1 MTAIE
6 PNSTSQ
12 TVTPATTPVPDPTG
26 ERADLLAMLA
36 KSRYFLRHT
45 ARDLTDEQAGLR
57 TTASELCIGGL
68 IKHVTAVERMWAA
81 FILEGPAAMGDVT
94 AGTEEGRTERENGF
108 RMLPGDT
115 LEGVLKAYEE
125 AAHGTDELVRTLP
138 DLGVKWPLPEAPWT
152 EPGAEWSLRGVLL
165 HIGTETAQHAG
176 HADILRETLDGAQSM
191 A

>member
-1 MTAIE
+1 
-6 PNSTSQ
+6 
-12 TVTPATTPVPDPTG
+12 
-26 ERADLLAMLA
+26 MLA

-57 TTASELCIGGL
+57 TTASALCIGGL
-68 IKHVTAVERMWAA
+68 IKHVTAVERGWAA
-81 FILEGPAAMGDVT
+81 FIVEGPASVKDA
-94 AGTEEGRTERENGF
+94 AGETEEGRAEREDGF

-115 LEGVLKAYEE
+115 LAGVLKAYEE
-125 AAHGTDELVRTLP
+125 AADATDELVRTLP
-138 DLGVKWPLPEAPWT
+138 DLGVTWPLPEAPWT
-152 EPGAEWSLRGVLL
+152 EPGTEWSLRGVLL